1 MQQISAGFSEIQLA
15 VMAMPQ
21 TSPRTSP
28 GTSPKTSEFTP
39 QAMAQYLRR
48 TSGSAA
54 YCFAQAMHEG
64 SAWANEAWGKYWA
77 DVMRLV

>member
-21 TSPRTSP
+21 TSPGTSP

>member
-1 MQQISAGFSEIQLA
+1 MMQQISADFSEIQLA
-15 VMAMPQ
+15 VMAIK
-21 TSPRTSP
+21 RTSD
-28 GTSPKTSEFTP
+28 FTP

-64 SAWANEAWGKYWA
+64 SAWANETWGDYWA
-77 DVMRLV
+77 NVMRLV

>member
-15 VMAMPQ
+15 VMAMP
-21 TSPRTSP
+21 RTSD
-28 GTSPKTSEFTP
+28 FTP

-54 YCFAQAMHEG
+54 HCFARAMHED
-64 SAWANEAWGKYWA
+64 SAWANETWGDYWA